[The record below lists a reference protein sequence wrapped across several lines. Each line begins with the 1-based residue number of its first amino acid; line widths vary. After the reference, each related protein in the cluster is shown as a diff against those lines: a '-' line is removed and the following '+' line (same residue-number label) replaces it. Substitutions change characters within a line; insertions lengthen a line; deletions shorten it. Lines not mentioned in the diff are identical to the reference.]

1 MLMMTHFYEIRIA
14 GHLDAHWTD
23 WFDGMS
29 ITLEEDGTTLL
40 SGPVPDQP
48 ALYGLL
54 RKVRDLGLPL
64 VSVNQITVTLSQQI
78 LNKKRSNTKM
88 NTNNKGAIKMNT
100 NKMSEA
106 ATPAMAVGNRVSTT
120 RIVGVVALAYA
131 ASMIVQNAVFAITGA
146 PDYSDPLGVVLTYHA
161 ENQGALAVA
170 FGLEAVNMLLLLL
183 FVTALHGLVQ
193 RRGGAGA
200 DWSRLAI
207 AAGATLSALFA
218 LTIATHIAV
227 VLAADGLSEPT
238 PAFELMWQLH
248 AAAFALALPALG
260 ATFIGAALATHA
272 SGLTRPWQRLLGV
285 AGGSLP
291 ILAGAGNL
299 AIANGSPL
307 LFVGVLGLA
316 TWLVWLVVTG
326 LRLIRG

>member
-1 MLMMTHFYEIRIA
+1 MSKFYEIRIE
-14 GHLDAHWTD
+14 GQLDDRWQD

-29 ITLEEDGTTLL
+29 IKLEADGTTLL

-48 ALYGLL
+48 ALYGIL
-54 RKVRDLGLPL
+54 RRVRDLGLPL
-64 VSVNQITVTLSQQI
+64 ISVNQITGTLRQQF
-78 LNKKRSNTKM
+78 LNIKRNNTKM
-88 NTNNKGAIKMNT
+88 NTNNMTTESA
-100 NKMSEA
+100 A
-106 ATPAMAVGNRVSTT
+106 ATPAMAVGNQAPTT
-120 RIVGVVALAYA
+120 QIVGVVALAYA
-131 ASMIVQNAVFAITGA
+131 ASMIVQNAVFAVTGA
-146 PDYSDPLGVVLTYHA
+146 PAYSDPLVVVFAYHA
-161 ENQGALAVA
+161 ANRGAVA
-170 FGLEAVNMLLLLL
+170 VAAGLEAMNMVLILL

-200 DWSRLAI
+200 DWSRLAV

-238 PAFELMWQLH
+238 PAFEMMWQFH

-291 ILAGAGNL
+291 ILAGLGSL
-299 AIANGSPL
+299 AIADGSPL
-307 LFVGVLGLA
+307 VFVGVLGLF

-326 LRLIRG
+326 LRFIRG